1 MRSGYAERMEI
12 LVLIML
18 VLGLGCFLIAAFS
31 PVQPGRP
38 ALVPLG
44 LAFWI
49 GCAIID
55 AAAHLHG

>member
-1 MRSGYAERMEI
+1 MEI

-49 GCAIID
+49 GTVIIE